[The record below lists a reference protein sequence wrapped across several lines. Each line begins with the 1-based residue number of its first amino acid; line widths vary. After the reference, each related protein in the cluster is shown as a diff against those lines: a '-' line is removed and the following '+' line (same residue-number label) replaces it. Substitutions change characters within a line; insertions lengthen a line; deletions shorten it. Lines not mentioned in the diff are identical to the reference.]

1 MMRILLIMCMMLT
14 LSASAQGVKLITVNQ
29 LESRLKAGKDTTFV
43 VNFWATWCGPCI
55 EELPHFERLQAE
67 NKGKKVKVLL
77 VSADSKSK
85 LESAVKPFVKKR
97 GLKNEV
103 FLLNEKSQQ
112 EYIDRISKEWSGA
125 LPATLLVNTAAR
137 VRKFYEKEFTYTEL
151 KELVIKHKAK

>member
-1 MMRILLIMCMMLT
+1 MMLG
-14 LSASAQGVKLITVNQ
+14 LSASAQEVKLLTVDQ
-29 LESRLKAGKDTTFV
+29 LEARLKKGKDTTYV

-55 EELPHFERLQAE
+55 EELPYFERLGAE
-67 NKGKKVKVLL
+67 NKGRKVKVLL
-77 VSADSKSK
+77 VSADSKTK

-112 EYIDRISKEWSGA
+112 VYIDRISKEWSGA

-137 VRKFYEKEFTYTEL
+137 VRKFYEKEFTYNEL
-151 KELVIKHKAK
+151 KELVNKHKAK